1 MKKSVLN
8 YVCIGAFICVG
19 VFACVKKTT
28 YSTTPEIS
36 YNSFIPFVGDS
47 ADIDINFKDGD
58 GDIGVSSSDSTR
70 TMWINYY
77 YKDTVTQKYVA
88 FCYGCTSTNHDSL
101 KTSYVIRAPKDS
113 YLGKPIS
120 GEIIVRLQQFR
131 HSRKIKNVKYVVYL
145 YDKAGNKSNVI
156 ETPELIVP

>member
-8 YVCIGAFICVG
+8 YVCVGALLCFG

-36 YNSFIPFVGDS
+36 FNSFIPYTGDS

-77 YKDTVTQKYVA
+77 YKDTITQKYIA
-88 FCYGCTSTNHDSL
+88 FCYGCGTDSL

-120 GEIIVRLQQFR
+120 GEIIVRLQQYR
-131 HSRKIKNVKYVVYL
+131 HSRKIKNIKYVVYL
-145 YDKAGNKSNVI
+145 YDKAKNKSNVI
-156 ETPELIVP
+156 ETPEILVP

>member
-8 YVCIGAFICVG
+8 YVCIGALICVG

-28 YSTTPEIS
+28 YDTTPEIS
-36 YNSFIPFVGDS
+36 FNSFTPYMGDS

-77 YKDTVTQKYVA
+77 YKDTITQKYVA
-88 FCYGCTSTNHDSL
+88 FCYGFL
-101 KTSYVIRAPKDS
+101 KNKLCY
-113 YLGKPIS
+113 
-120 GEIIVRLQQFR
+120 
-131 HSRKIKNVKYVVYL
+131 SRSKRFVL
-145 YDKAGNKSNVI
+145 RKAY
-156 ETPELIVP
+156 

>member
-1 MKKSVLN
+1 MIKSVLN
-8 YVCIGAFICVG
+8 YVCIGALICVG

-36 YNSFIPFVGDS
+36 FNSFSPYIGDS

-77 YKDTVTQKYVA
+77 YKDTITQKYVA
-88 FCYGCTSTNHDSL
+88 FCYGCGTDSL

-120 GEIIVRLQQFR
+120 GEIIVRLQQYR
-131 HSRKIKNVKYVVYL
+131 HSRKIKNIKYVVYL
-145 YDKAGNKSNVI
+145 YDKAGHKSNVI
-156 ETPELIVP
+156 ETPELLVP

>member
-8 YVCIGAFICVG
+8 YVGIGALICIG

-36 YNSFIPFVGDS
+36 FNSFSPYIGDS

-88 FCYGCTSTNHDSL
+88 FCYGCGTDSL

-120 GEIIVRLQQFR
+120 GEIIVRLQQYR
-131 HSRKIKNVKYVVYL
+131 HSRKIKNLKYVVYL

-156 ETPELIVP
+156 ETPELVVP

>member
-8 YVCIGAFICVG
+8 YVCVGALICIG

-36 YNSFIPFVGDS
+36 FNSFTPYVGDS

-58 GDIGVSSSDSTR
+58 GDIGVGSNDSMR

-88 FCYGCTSTNHDSL
+88 FCYGCGTDSL

-120 GEIIVRLQQFR
+120 GEIIVRLQQYR
-131 HSRKIKNVKYVVYL
+131 HSRKIKNIKYVVYL
-145 YDKAGNKSNVI
+145 FDKAGHESNII

>member
-8 YVCIGAFICVG
+8 YVCIGALLCFG

-36 YNSFIPFVGDS
+36 FNSFSPYVGDS

-77 YKDTVTQKYVA
+77 YKDTITLKYVA
-88 FCYGCTSTNHDSL
+88 FCYGCGTDSL
-101 KTSYVIRAPKDS
+101 KTSYVVRAPKDS

-120 GEIIVRLQQFR
+120 GEIIVRLQQYR
-131 HSRKIKNVKYVVYL
+131 HSRKIKNIKYVVYL
-145 YDKAGNKSNVI
+145 FDKAGHKSNVI